1 MLGKITMHKSRYE
14 RTKSAKNF
22 STIPTESTTQVVTE
36 SFYKNYIDSIS
47 FFNNFGYGASC
58 RGYKNYTLNG
68 YIITKVVTISPYH
81 LEKIVTVFTFDE
93 V

>member
-1 MLGKITMHKSRYE
+1 MLGKITMTQKRYE
-14 RTKSAKNF
+14 RTKSGKNF
-22 STIPTESTTQVVTE
+22 STIPIESTTQVATE

-68 YIITKVVTISPYH
+68 YIITKVVTISPFH
-81 LEKIVTVFTFDE
+81 LTKIVTEFIFDE